1 MKYLSFINTVLTSFF
16 TLWIILFSVIAF
28 LAPDPFAGLSGL
40 IVPVLG
46 IIMLGMGMTLTADD
60 FKRIFERPRD
70 IGVGVAA
77 QYGIMPITGFLLA
90 EAFNLDPTLAA
101 GVILVGACPGG
112 TASDVITYLARGDI
126 ALSVTITSVTTL
138 MAPLMIPMF
147 MYLFAGRWVN
157 VPAAELFI
165 STVKI
170 ILIPVTLGV
179 ILRAALKD
187 RIRYV
192 LPVLPGLST
201 LSIVFIVAVIV
212 GANAGSIAK
221 VGAGIVLIVM
231 LHNVIGLVLGYY
243 AARLAGM
250 DAAKARAV
258 SIEVGMQ
265 NSGLAVALANLHFG
279 ALAALS
285 GAVFSVWHN
294 ISGSAIA
301 WWWRR
306 STVKSEARV

>member
-1 MKYLSFINTVLTSFF
+1 MTNTILTSYF
-16 TLWIILFSVIAF
+16 TLWIILFTAIAF
-28 LAPDPFAGLSGL
+28 AAPSPFAGLTGL

-46 IIMLGMGMTLTADD
+46 VIMFGMGMTLTAAD
-60 FKRIFERPRD
+60 FRQILQRPRD

-77 QYGIMPITGFLLA
+77 QYGIMPVTGFVLA
-90 EAFNLDPTLAA
+90 EAFNLDPVLAS

-126 ALSVTITSVTTL
+126 ALSLTITSVTTL

-147 MYLFAGRWVN
+147 MYIFAGRWVD
-157 VPAAELFI
+157 VPAAALFI

-170 ILIPVTLGV
+170 ILLPVALGV
-179 ILRAALKD
+179 FFRVVFGD
-187 RIRYV
+187 RIKYV
-192 LPVLPGLST
+192 LPGLPGLST
-201 LSIVFIVAVIV
+201 LAIIFIVAVIV
-212 GANAGSIAK
+212 AANAGSIAK
-221 VGAGIVLIVM
+221 VGAGVALIVV
-231 LHNVIGLVLGYY
+231 LHNLIGLVLGYY
-243 AARLAGM
+243 AARLSGM
-250 DAAKARAV
+250 DVRAARTV

-265 NSGLAVALANLHFG
+265 NSGLAVALANVHFG
-279 ALAALS
+279 PLAALP

-306 STVKSEARV
+306 HSADTGSAS